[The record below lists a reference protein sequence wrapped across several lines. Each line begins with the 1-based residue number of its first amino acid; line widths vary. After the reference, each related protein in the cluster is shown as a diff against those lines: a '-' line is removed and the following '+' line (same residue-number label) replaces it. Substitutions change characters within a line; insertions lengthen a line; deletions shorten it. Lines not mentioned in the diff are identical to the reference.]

1 MNWHAEKSNASV
13 ISLRI
18 WYQQHFSVLSEFI
31 ERCSLAS
38 SLLVGKTFHL
48 YAGFLI
54 GFRDVITGLRVIAV
68 PCIEN
73 RENICM
79 RVKWPEQTQNWRNYW
94 ICNIKKYYLA
104 PLTMR
109 SQGQIQP
116 QHLHTRL
123 CKASTQF
130 PKHICDPHLRWRKH
144 QAEKWGIYLSLCC
157 KLEATFSWGMLHSSP
172 QREDL
177 GRLQVVWRS
186 WCPKM

>member
-54 GFRDVITGLRVIAV
+54 GFWDVITGFCVIAV
-68 PCIEN
+68 LCIEN

-79 RVKWPEQTQNWRNYW
+79 RAKWPEQTQNWRNGLT
-94 ICNIKKYYLA
+94 CNIRWEVLPFPTSSEKLKPNSVPTFTY
-104 PLTMR
+104 MVV
-109 SQGQIQP
+109 QG
-116 QHLHTRL
+116 
-123 CKASTQF
+123 
-130 PKHICDPHLRWRKH
+130 
-144 QAEKWGIYLSLCC
+144 
-157 KLEATFSWGMLHSSP
+157 
-172 QREDL
+172 
-177 GRLQVVWRS
+177 LQVISKTYLWS
-186 WCPKM
+186 WSDIKETADWETRDVQPLLQAGDDI